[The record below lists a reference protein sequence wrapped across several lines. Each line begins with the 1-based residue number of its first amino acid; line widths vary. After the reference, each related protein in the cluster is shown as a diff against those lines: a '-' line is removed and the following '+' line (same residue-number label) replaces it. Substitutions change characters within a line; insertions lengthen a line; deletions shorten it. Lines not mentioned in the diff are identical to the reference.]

1 MAENPIENGK
11 KSEYQEYPGGKFK
24 EGNPGGGR
32 PKESFSLI
40 TILKEKLKTMSPD
53 GKRTAAEV
61 MIENIV
67 QDALE
72 SDDKMRELI
81 MNYIEGK
88 PTNKVEISEVDGI
101 KSNTNDIYED

>member
-1 MAENPIENGK
+1 MPEKTSVKLERDKGGRLLPGQESLNPT
-11 KSEYQEYPGGKFK
+11 
-24 EGNPGGGR
+24 GR
-32 PKESFSLI
+32 PKDSFSLI
-40 TILKEKLKTMSPD
+40 TILKNKLKTMSPD